1 MIKLCAFSDEAANS
15 LQGQIDALKRNDI
28 HYMEIRNIDGKNIKD
43 ITLKEARQIKQI
55 LDNNDIKVW
64 SVGSPIGKIDIDTDM
79 DEYMKMVCH
88 IFNVAAILGAGRV
101 RIFSF
106 FNAYNSCD
114 KVFYYLNHM
123 VEKAKEYGLL
133 LCHENEKEIFGDT
146 MMRNLQLLD
155 NVKDL
160 HYVYDP
166 ANFLQVGEKAC
177 ETLDALAHRTEYFH
191 IKDVISGTG
200 QLVPAGEGDGRIQE
214 LILSIEE
221 DKVLTL
227 EPHLTVFEGYADID
241 STQMKT
247 KYTFIS
253 NDEAFDAAVVA
264 LKSLLIKAGYKET
277 KEGFVK

>member
-1 MIKLCAFSDEAANS
+1 M
-15 LQGQIDALKRNDI
+15 
-28 HYMEIRNIDGKNIKD
+28 
-43 ITLKEARQIKQI
+43 
-55 LDNNDIKVW
+55 
-64 SVGSPIGKIDIDTDM
+64 
-79 DEYMKMVCH
+79 
-88 IFNVAAILGAGRV
+88 
-101 RIFSF
+101 
-106 FNAYNSCD
+106 
-114 KVFYYLNHM
+114 
-123 VEKAKEYGLL
+123 
-133 LCHENEKEIFGDT
+133 
-146 MMRNLQLLD
+146 
-155 NVKDL
+155 
-160 HYVYDP
+160 
-166 ANFLQVGEKAC
+166 GEKAC